1 MGRGTTVIQVGSEK
15 NALFGELL
23 GWSGRNPPGHCN
35 VQGRCPGS
43 RKVRHQPNRL
53 IDGQAGRAGFL
64 QCHTLGGGE
73 KTSAGGA
80 LSSGYSPPR
89 RPTYRSIAPAR
100 TQQDRETEEQTPKHG
115 TPSWFYFWAD
125 IQNPGAG
132 SKTWLATRLFG
143 HCQVQGPHQVSW
155 KGGILIHSP
164 PSQPKCQLFWQHKD
178 FL

>member
-1 MGRGTTVIQVGSEK
+1 MVGSK
-15 NALFGELL
+15 SS
-23 GWSGRNPPGHCN
+23 WP
-35 VQGRCPGS
+35 
-43 RKVRHQPNRL
+43 
-53 IDGQAGRAGFL
+53 L
-64 QCHTLGGGE
+64 QCTRTVPRLSQGPPPTQSPHRWPGWPRWFSSVSHVGGGG